1 MPCSKD
7 WLLTPRGWVDSR
19 CFGDYL
25 AEKAKLFGLAWDT
38 DTDLPDAPTSDI
50 LGLQEGVTYPL
61 MQVQHKAHGL
71 AVEWCLIA
79 AEAAVQDGKGQ
90 GVNKAC
96 PVSWA
101 FLVAVQPARGRQQLL
116 PASTAQSH
124 LADVHVFPNSQ

>member
-1 MPCSKD
+1 MGWGRD
-7 WLLTPRGWVDSR
+7 TTQTYLNAPRS
-19 CFGDYL
+19 
-25 AEKAKLFGLAWDT
+25 DT
-38 DTDLPDAPTSDI
+38 LKP
-50 LGLQEGVTYPL
+50 QEGATHPL

-71 AVEWCLIA
+71 SVEWCLIA

-124 LADVHVFPNSQ
+124 LADVHVFPNTQ